1 MLVCQ
6 YGAMPGLFGTDG
18 VRGVANRELTP
29 DLALALGRAAGFSLP
44 GDKKHV
50 VVGRDTRVSG
60 DMLQAALTAG
70 LMSAGVDVHLAG
82 IIPTPAVA
90 WLTVADGARA
100 GAVLSASHNPVPDNG
115 IKFFSEDGFKVAQG
129 LEEEI
134 ESAMQ
139 EVPNELPEG
148 AGIGSSATLNDAS
161 QRYIGHLL
169 ATLEHRLEGLTV
181 VLDCAFGAAYEVAPS
196 AFAQAGATVIAIND
210 EPDGTRINVSCGST
224 SLEGVAQRVLDERAD
239 IGLAFDGDADRVLA
253 IDERGGVVDGDRIL
267 AISAVA
273 LQKEGALPNNVIVAT
288 VMSNLGFRRS
298 LEELGIEIV
307 TVPVGDKFVAEAMV
321 STGAALGGEQSGHVI
336 FGKHATTGDGVL
348 TGLQVASALS
358 SGEAPLSKL
367 AHLFEPY
374 PQVLINVPVKARER
388 LESATGLWDE
398 IADAE
403 RQLGAE
409 GRVLVRPSG
418 TEPVVRVMVEA
429 AAESDAQRI
438 ADRLVTSVERHLGA

>member
-6 YGAMPGLFGTDG
+6 YGAMPTLFGTDG

-44 GDKKHV
+44 GDEKHV

-70 LMSAGVDVHLAG
+70 LMSAGVDVRLAG

-90 WLTVADGARA
+90 WLTGADGARA
-100 GAVLSASHNPVPDNG
+100 GAVISASHNPVPDNG
-115 IKFFSEDGFKVAQG
+115 IKFFSEDGFKLPQD

-134 ESAMQ
+134 ENEMQ
-139 EVPNELPEG
+139 EFSNELPQG
-148 AGIGSSATLNDAS
+148 AEIGSSATVENAGD
-161 QRYIGHLL
+161 RYIEHLL
-169 ATLEHRLEGLTV
+169 STLEHRLEGLTV
-181 VLDCAFGAAYEVAPS
+181 VLDCAFGAAYEVAPR
-196 AFAQAGATVIAIND
+196 AFERAGATVIAIND

-224 SLEGVAQRVLDERAD
+224 SLEGVARRVLDERAD

-253 IDERGGVVDGDRIL
+253 IDERGAVVDGDRIL

-273 LQKEGALPNNVIVAT
+273 LKSKGALPNNVIVAT
-288 VMSNLGFRRS
+288 VMSNLGFRRA

-307 TVPVGDKFVAEAMV
+307 TAPVGDKFVVDAMI

-348 TGLQVASALS
+348 TGLQLASALS
-358 SGEAPLSKL
+358 SAEAPFSKL

-374 PQVLINVPVKARER
+374 PQVLINVPVKGKER

-398 IADAE
+398 IAAAE
-403 RQLGAE
+403 RELGAE

-429 AAESDAQRI
+429 AGESEARRV